1 MTARINLQP
10 IAAPS
15 ILGLYAFA
23 GSTLILAANMAG
35 WYGTPDTPLYLIPF
49 TTVFGG
55 IAQFVAGYVGV

>member
-35 WYGTPDTPLYLIPF
+35 WYGTPDTPLYLIPI

-55 IAQFVAGYVGV
+55 ITQFVAGYVGV